1 MMRGREVASHDA
13 PDVVE
18 ELARQ
23 VVDAGFRVHYTLGP
37 GLLESAYEM
46 CLCREFQ
53 MRGIDFQRQVS
64 MPVVYEGLR
73 LESGYQLDLLVGG
86 EVIVELKAI
95 EELLPVHKAQLL
107 TYLKLTQKKLG
118 LLINFNVPKIKDG
131 IHRIIRR

>member
-1 MMRGREVASHDA
+1 MASHDA

>member
-1 MMRGREVASHDA
+1 MASHDA

-23 VVDAGFRVHYTLGP
+23 VVDAGFRVHYMLGP

>member
-1 MMRGREVASHDA
+1 MPSHDA
-13 PDVVE
+13 ANVPE

-23 VVDAGFRVHYTLGP
+23 VVDAAFRVHYALGP

-53 MRGIDFQRQVS
+53 MRQINFRRQVPV
-64 MPVVYEGLR
+64 PVVYEGLR

-86 EVIVELKAI
+86 EVIVELKAV

-107 TYLKLTQKKLG
+107 TYLKLTQKQLG

-131 IHRIIRR
+131 IHRVIRR

>member
-1 MMRGREVASHDA
+1 MASHDA
-13 PDVVE
+13 ANVPE

-23 VVDAGFRVHYTLGP
+23 IVDAAFRVHYALGP

-53 MRGIDFQRQVS
+53 MREINFQRQVS

-86 EVIVELKAI
+86 EVIVELKAV

-107 TYLKLTQKKLG
+107 TYLKLTQKQLG

-131 IHRIIRR
+131 IHRFIRR

>member
-1 MMRGREVASHDA
+1 MPSHDA
-13 PDVVE
+13 ANVPE

-23 VVDAGFRVHYTLGP
+23 VVDAAFRVHYALGP

-53 MRGIDFQRQVS
+53 MRQINFRRQVPV
-64 MPVVYEGLR
+64 PVVYEGLR

-86 EVIVELKAI
+86 EVIVELKAV
-95 EELLPVHKAQLL
+95 EELLPVHKAQLS
-107 TYLKLTQKKLG
+107 YLKLTQKQLG

-131 IHRIIRR
+131 IHRVIRR

>member
-1 MMRGREVASHDA
+1 MASHDA

-107 TYLKLTQKKLG
+107 TYLKLT
-118 LLINFNVPKIKDG
+118 
-131 IHRIIRR
+131 

>member
-1 MMRGREVASHDA
+1 MPSHDA
-13 PDVVE
+13 ANVPE

-23 VVDAGFRVHYTLGP
+23 VVDAAFRVHYALGP
-37 GLLESAYEM
+37 GVLESAYEM

-53 MRGIDFQRQVS
+53 MRQINFRRQVPV
-64 MPVVYEGLR
+64 PVVYEGLR

-86 EVIVELKAI
+86 EVIVELKAV

-107 TYLKLTQKKLG
+107 TYLKLTQKQLG

-131 IHRIIRR
+131 IHRVIRR